1 MKAFN
6 TDDYHR
12 LYDVLELGVC
22 IVAQDAD
29 EAILFANRGVLNF
42 YGCPS
47 EAAFL
52 DLTGGQFS
60 GMQINRALSLAA
72 VAGDQQHFTLHFSF
86 MTMHRHIREAD
97 ATITRTVLQG
107 CPVYI
112 VQMVSYQMLA
122 DENAPDRITGF
133 FAPQAFFQKAQDMA
147 KLNLEQGVFTDY
159 CPVCFNVTNFRGFN
173 HSNGV
178 KEGDQALAFIAKTL
192 HGHFPDGL
200 FGHISADTFYALLP
214 RADLTLK
221 VDEVCAAVNR
231 FLGSPD
237 CTLKAGIVVY
247 DQPAPMSPPQLRY
260 GEDGL

>member
-1 MKAFN
+1 MNA
-6 TDDYHR
+6 R
-12 LYDVLELGVC
+12 
-22 IVAQDAD
+22 
-29 EAILFANRGVLNF
+29 
-42 YGCPS
+42 
-47 EAAFL
+47 
-52 DLTGGQFS
+52 
-60 GMQINRALSLAA
+60 
-72 VAGDQQHFTLHFSF
+72 
-86 MTMHRHIREAD
+86 RHIREAD
-97 ATITRTVLQG
+97 ATISRAVLQDR
-107 CPVYI
+107 PVYI
-112 VQMVSYQMLA
+112 VQMVTRRMLTE
-122 DENAPDRITGF
+122 DTAPDRLTGLL
-133 FAPQAFFQKAQDMA
+133 APKAFFQKAQDMA